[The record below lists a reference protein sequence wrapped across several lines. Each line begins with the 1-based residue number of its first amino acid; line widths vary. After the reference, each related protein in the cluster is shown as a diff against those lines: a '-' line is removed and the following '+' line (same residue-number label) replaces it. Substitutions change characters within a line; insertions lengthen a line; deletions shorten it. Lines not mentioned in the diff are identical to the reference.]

1 MAAGWWILHVVP
13 DLTAEVHIG
22 WPRSRGARM
31 MTSRRIMWAMVA
43 AAILVA
49 VGVVS
54 IGDGVLHV

>member
-1 MAAGWWILHVVP
+1 
-13 DLTAEVHIG
+13 
-22 WPRSRGARM
+22 M